1 MDRDLERASS
11 VNEEKVSALLDD
23 ELSEFEFAAVLR
35 AMDRDPALRATWE
48 RYQIIRTSV
57 RRELADVAP
66 TTLAEHV
73 ARRVAA
79 EAPAGRWSRGI
90 VGSGWPALKTASAL
104 AIAASV
110 AAVAIIAVRPSF
122 VADSSPV
129 TIAQQTR
136 SLQTPTAGSPDSNPK
151 AVASARDSALNA
163 MLVKHGEFSPTVGMS
178 GLAPYVRVVG
188 YPGNK

>member
-1 MDRDLERASS
+1 MDRDLERANS
-11 VNEEKVSALLDD
+11 VNAEKVSALLDD

-35 AMDRDPALRATWE
+35 AMDQDPALRATWE

-57 RRELADVAP
+57 RRELADIAP
-66 TTLAEHV
+66 ASLAEHV
-73 ARRVAA
+73 ARSVAA
-79 EAPAGRWSRGI
+79 EAPAGRSLRDIG
-90 VGSGWPALKTASAL
+90 GSGWPALKTASAL

-110 AAVAIIAVRPSF
+110 AAVAIFAVRPSF
-122 VADSSPV
+122 VSDSPSV
-129 TIAQQTR
+129 TVAQQSR
-136 SLQTPTAGSPDSNPK
+136 SSQVPSGGSPDASPK